1 MTAHAGRDPIDELAG
16 LLSPRPLVSPG
27 HYANKLARSL
37 HSGRIAGL
45 LREAIIDGELPAGTP
60 LVEMRLAERL
70 AVSRGPIRS
79 ALHVLQGEGL
89 VQTLPNGRT
98 ISAGLDAGDLRDL
111 FGVRFELESLGI
123 RQGLERH
130 ADLEPVRKAMEAIEA
145 EGASTDR
152 LVELDVDF
160 HRSLVAFSGSRFL
173 VQSWLAIAPV
183 IQAVIT
189 IGNRRLA
196 EKDPAS
202 NYARIVDSHRRLV
215 EAIST
220 GVVEDATRLLADQF
234 SLTQSMFAIAK
245 GDTTE

>member
-1 MTAHAGRDPIDELAG
+1 MTVTPDPSDELAG
-16 LLSPRPLVSPG
+16 LLSPPPLVSPG

-45 LREAIIDGELPAGTP
+45 LREAIIGGELPAGTP

-70 AVSRGPIRS
+70 GVSRGPIRS

-98 ISAGLDAGDLRDL
+98 ISAGLDASDLHDL
-111 FGVRFELESLGI
+111 FGVRFELEALGI
-123 RQGLERH
+123 RQGVERG
-130 ADLEPVRKAMEAIEA
+130 AALDPVRKAMEAIES
-145 EGASTDR
+145 EGASTAR
-152 LVELDVDF
+152 LVDLDVDF

-202 NYARIVDSHRRLV
+202 NFARIAASHRDLFH
-215 EAIST
+215 AISAKA
-220 GVVEDATRLLADQF
+220 VDEATALLAEQF
-234 SLTQSMFAIAK
+234 SLTQSMFTIAK
-245 GDTTE
+245 EDAE

>member
-1 MTAHAGRDPIDELAG
+1 MTVTGRPDPIDELAG
-16 LLSPRPLVSPG
+16 LLTPRPILSPS
-27 HYANKLARSL
+27 HHANKLARSL
-37 HSGRIAGL
+37 HSGRIADL

-70 AVSRGPIRS
+70 SVSRGPIRS

-89 VQTLPNGRT
+89 VETLPNGRT
-98 ISAGLDAGDLRDL
+98 ISSGLNSSDLRDL

-123 RQGLERH
+123 RQGVERG
-130 ADLEPVRKAMEAIEA
+130 ASLEPVRKAMEAIES
-145 EGASTDR
+145 EGASTVR
-152 LVELDVDF
+152 LVDLDVDF

-215 EAIST
+215 EAI
-220 GVVEDATRLLADQF
+220 GAGAIAEATALLADQF
-234 SLTQSMFAIAK
+234 SLTQSMFITAK
-245 GDTTE
+245 EDTE

>member
-1 MTAHAGRDPIDELAG
+1 MTVTGRPDPIDQLAG
-16 LLSPRPLVSPG
+16 LLSPRPLLSPG
-27 HYANKLARSL
+27 HHANKLARSL
-37 HSGRIAGL
+37 HSGRIADL

-70 AVSRGPIRS
+70 SVSRGPIRS

-98 ISAGLDAGDLRDL
+98 ISSGLDASDLRDL
-111 FGVRFELESLGI
+111 FEVRFELESLGI
-123 RQGLERH
+123 RQGVERG
-130 ADLEPVRKAMEAIEA
+130 ASLEPVRKAMEAIES
-145 EGASTDR
+145 EGASTVR
-152 LVELDVDF
+152 LVDLDVDF

-196 EKDPAS
+196 AKEPAS

-215 EAIST
+215 DAIAAGAVGEAT
-220 GVVEDATRLLADQF
+220 TLLADQF
-234 SLTQSMFAIAK
+234 SLTQSMFITAK
-245 GDTTE
+245 EDTE